1 MADQKISELTSIG
14 ESGVSIDYLPIIDK
28 SASQTKS
35 IKISSLMYSGV
46 TEAIR
51 ITSAV
56 SRDVLPIVDVSG
68 VTMRKIT
75 TSNLFFGS
83 LFRKG
88 SYLMPANKAGATVT
102 FVTAFPDTQYT
113 PHVSL
118 LGPSGA
124 TYATRRIVMARNP
137 IATGMWVSVTPPSA
151 AKDVTVCYFCVY
163 DG

>member
-1 MADQKISELTSIG
+1 MADQKISELTLLQ
-14 ESGVSIDYLPIIDK
+14 SGVSVDYLPMVDK
-28 SASQTKS
+28 SAGETKR
-35 IKISSLMYSGV
+35 IQISGLIYSGV
-46 TEAIR
+46 TEANW

-56 SRDVLPIVDVSG
+56 SRDALPIVDVSG
-68 VTMRKIT
+68 VTLRKIT
-75 TSNLFFGS
+75 ASNLLFGS

-102 FVTAFPDTQYT
+102 FATAFPDTQYT
-113 PHVSL
+113 PHVSI

-137 IATGMWVSVTPPSA
+137 IAAGMWVSVTPPST